1 MIPIFKPY
9 MPNDILPELENIL
22 YSGQLAYGK
31 YGKLFESELAKF
43 IGNPHVISVNS
54 YNQAMLLALSILDL
68 KPGDEV
74 IASPVSCLA
83 SNQPFVIKGLKV
95 VWADVDPNTGSLC
108 IADVKKRITAKTKA
122 IFHNHFCGY
131 LGNITA
137 INQLAKEYGLWV
149 VDDCIEAFGSEY
161 KAQKTGKLGADLT
174 VFSFQTVRLPNT
186 VDGAAI
192 SFSSKALYEK
202 AILMR
207 DYGIDRKNFR
217 TSTGEINPNCDI
229 TLEGYGATLSEINS
243 YIGLTQMDNLSN
255 LLEKQKAN
263 AIDWNNRIQEVPSIK
278 PLTLISDTQPN
289 YWVFGVL
296 CEDKAQALQNFRNQN
311 WYATGVHINN
321 NIYSVF
327 NNFENLNGVNEFI
340 NKFLALPCGWWVNF
354 NE

>member
-31 YGKLFESELAKF
+31 YGKLFESELANF
-43 IGNPHVISVNS
+43 IGNPYVISVNS
-54 YNQAMLLALSILDL
+54 YNQAMLLALSILNL
-68 KPGDEV
+68 NPGDEV

-95 VWADVDPNTGSLC
+95 IWADVDPNTGALC
-108 IADVKKRITAKTKA
+108 VEDVKKRITSKTKA

-131 LGNITA
+131 LGNVKA

-149 VDDCIEAFGSEY
+149 VDDCIEAFGTEHN
-161 KAQKTGKLGADLT
+161 AQKTGNLGADLT

-192 SFSSKALYEK
+192 SFSSKELYEK

-229 TLEGYGATLSEINS
+229 SLEGYGATLSEINS
-243 YIGLTQMDNLSN
+243 YIGLKQMDNLPH
-255 LLEKQKAN
+255 LLEKQRRN
-263 AIDWNNRIQEVPSIK
+263 AIDWNNRIQEISSIK
-278 PLTLISDTQPN
+278 ALNLISDTQPN

-296 CEDKAQALQNFRNQN
+296 CEDKAQALQDFRSQN

-327 NNFENLNGVNEFI
+327 NNLESLNGVNEFMS
-340 NKFLALPCGWWVNF
+340 KFLALPCGWWVQ
-354 NE
+354 EI

>member
-9 MPNDILPELENIL
+9 IPSDILPELENIL

-43 IGNPHVISVNS
+43 IGNPYVISVNS
-54 YNQAMLLALSILDL
+54 YNQAMLLALSILNL
-68 KPGDEV
+68 NPEDEV

-83 SNQPFVIKGLKV
+83 SNQPFVIKGLNV
-95 VWADVDPNTGSLC
+95 IWADVDPETGSLC
-108 IADVKKRITAKTKA
+108 VDDVRKRITTKTKA

-131 LGNITA
+131 LGDIAA
-137 INQLAKEYGLWV
+137 INQLAKEHGLWV

-161 KAQKTGKLGADLT
+161 NTQKAGNLGADLT

-192 SFSSKALYEK
+192 SFSSKELYEK

-243 YIGLTQMDNLSN
+243 YIGLKQMDNLPT
-255 LLEKQKAN
+255 LLNKQRNN
-263 AIDWNNRIQEVPSIK
+263 AINWNNRIQEVPSIK
-278 PLTLISDTQPN
+278 PLKLISDTQPN

-296 CEDKAQALQNFRNQN
+296 CEDKAQALQDFRSQN

-327 NNFENLNGVNEFI
+327 NNLESLNGVNEFMS
-340 NKFLALPCGWWVNF
+340 KFLALPCGWWVQ
-354 NE
+354 EI

>member
-9 MPNDILPELENIL
+9 IPSDILPELENIL

-43 IGNPHVISVNS
+43 IGNPYVISVNS
-54 YNQAMLLALSILDL
+54 YNQAMLLALSILNL
-68 KPGDEV
+68 NPGDEV

-83 SNQPFVIKGLKV
+83 SNQPFVIKGLNV
-95 VWADVDPNTGSLC
+95 IWADVDPETGSLC
-108 IADVKKRITAKTKA
+108 VDDVRKRITTKTKA

-131 LGNITA
+131 LGDIAA
-137 INQLAKEYGLWV
+137 INQLAKEHGLWV

-161 KAQKTGKLGADLT
+161 NTQKAGNLGADLT

-192 SFSSKALYEK
+192 SFSSKELYEK

-229 TLEGYGATLSEINS
+229 TLEGYGATLNEINS
-243 YIGLTQMDNLSN
+243 YIGLKQMDNLPN
-255 LLEKQKAN
+255 LLEKQRKN
-263 AIDWNNRIQEVPSIK
+263 AIDWNNRVLEVSSIK
-278 PLTLISDTQPN
+278 PLNLISGVQPN

-296 CEDKAQALQNFRNQN
+296 CEDKAQALQDFRSQN

-327 NNFENLNGVNEFI
+327 NNLESLNGVNEFMS
-340 NKFLALPCGWWVNF
+340 KFLALPCGWWVG
-354 NE
+354 E

>member
-31 YGKLFESELAKF
+31 YGKLFELELAKF

-83 SNQPFVIKGLKV
+83 SNQPFVTKGLKV
-95 VWADVDPNTGSLC
+95 IWADVDPNTGSLC
-108 IADVKKRITAKTKA
+108 VEDVKKRITAKTKA

-131 LGNITA
+131 LGDIAA
-137 INQLAKEYGLWV
+137 INQIAKEYDLWV

-161 KAQKTGKLGADLT
+161 NSQKAGNLGADLS

-192 SFSSKALYEK
+192 SFSSKELYEK

-217 TSTGEINPNCDI
+217 ISTGEINPNCDI

-243 YIGLTQMDNLSN
+243 YIGLKQMDNLSN
-255 LLEKQKAN
+255 LLEKQRRN
-263 AIDWNNRIQEVPSIK
+263 ALDWSNKIQEIPSIK
-278 PLTLISDTQPN
+278 PLNLISDTQPN

-296 CEDKAQALQNFRNQN
+296 CENKSQALQNFRSQN

-327 NNFENLNGVNEFI
+327 NNSENLNGVNEFMS
-340 NKFLALPCGWWVNF
+340 KFLALPCGWWVQ
-354 NE
+354 EI

>member
-9 MPNDILPELENIL
+9 MPTDILPELENIL

-43 IGNPHVISVNS
+43 IGNPYVISVNS
-54 YNQAMLLALSILDL
+54 YNQAMLLALSILNL
-68 KPGDEV
+68 NSGDEV

-95 VWADVDPNTGSLC
+95 IWADVDPNTGALC
-108 IADVKKRITAKTKA
+108 VEDVKKRITSKTKA

-131 LGNITA
+131 LGDVIV
-137 INQLAKEYGLWV
+137 INQLAKEHGLWV
-149 VDDCIEAFGSEY
+149 VDDCIEAFGTEHN
-161 KAQKTGKLGADLT
+161 AQKTGNLGADLT

-192 SFSSKALYEK
+192 SFSSKELYEK

-217 TSTGEINPNCDI
+217 TSTGEINANCDI
-229 TLEGYGATLSEINS
+229 SLEGYGATLSEINS
-243 YIGLTQMDNLSN
+243 YIGLKQMDNLPT
-255 LLEKQKAN
+255 LLNKQRSN
-263 AIDWNNRIQEVPSIK
+263 AISWNNRIQEIPSIK
-278 PLTLISDTQPN
+278 PLSLISGTKPN

-296 CEDKAQALQNFRNQN
+296 CENKEKALENFRKDN

-327 NNFENLNGVNEFI
+327 NNFETLNGVNEFMS
-340 NKFLALPCGWWVNF
+340 KFLALPCGWWV
-354 NE
+354 EEI

>member
-9 MPNDILPELENIL
+9 IPSDILPELENIL

-43 IGNPHVISVNS
+43 IGNPYVISVNS
-54 YNQAMLLALSILDL
+54 YNQAMLLALSILNL
-68 KPGDEV
+68 NPEDEV

-83 SNQPFVIKGLKV
+83 SNQPFVIKGLNV
-95 VWADVDPNTGSLC
+95 IWADVDPETGSLC
-108 IADVKKRITAKTKA
+108 VDDVRKRITTKTKA
-122 IFHNHFCGY
+122 IFHNHSCGY
-131 LGNITA
+131 LGDIAA
-137 INQLAKEYGLWV
+137 INQLAKEHGLWV

-161 KAQKTGKLGADLT
+161 NTQKAGNLGADLT

-192 SFSSKALYEK
+192 SFSSKELYEK

-243 YIGLTQMDNLSN
+243 YIGLKQMDNLPT
-255 LLEKQKAN
+255 LLNKQRNN
-263 AIDWNNRIQEVPSIK
+263 AINWNNRIQEVPSIK
-278 PLTLISDTQPN
+278 PLKLISDTQPN

-296 CEDKAQALQNFRNQN
+296 CEDKAQALQDFRSQN

-327 NNFENLNGVNEFI
+327 NNLESLNGVNEFMS
-340 NKFLALPCGWWVNF
+340 KFLALPCGWWVQ
-354 NE
+354 EI

>member
-9 MPNDILPELENIL
+9 MPTDILPELENIL

-43 IGNPHVISVNS
+43 IGNPYVISVNS
-54 YNQAMLLALSILDL
+54 YNQAMLLALSILNL
-68 KPGDEV
+68 NSGDEV

-95 VWADVDPNTGSLC
+95 IWADVDPNTGALC
-108 IADVKKRITAKTKA
+108 VEDVKKRITSKTKA

-131 LGNITA
+131 LGDVIV
-137 INQLAKEYGLWV
+137 INQLAKEHGLWV
-149 VDDCIEAFGSEY
+149 VDDCIEAFGTEHN
-161 KAQKTGKLGADLT
+161 AQKTGNLGADLT

-192 SFSSKALYEK
+192 SFSSKELYEK

-217 TSTGEINPNCDI
+217 TSTGEINANCDI
-229 TLEGYGATLSEINS
+229 SLEGYGATLSEINS
-243 YIGLTQMDNLSN
+243 YIGLKQMDNLPT
-255 LLEKQKAN
+255 LLNKQRNN
-263 AIDWNNRIQEVPSIK
+263 AINWNNRIQEIPSIK
-278 PLTLISDTQPN
+278 PLSLISDTKPN

-296 CEDKAQALQNFRNQN
+296 CENKEKALENFRKEN

-327 NNFENLNGVNEFI
+327 NNFETLNGVNEFMS
-340 NKFLALPCGWWVNF
+340 KFLALPCGWWV
-354 NE
+354 EEVY

>member
-31 YGKLFESELAKF
+31 YGKLFELELAKF
-43 IGNPHVISVNS
+43 IGNPYLISVNS

-74 IASPVSCLA
+74 IVSPVSCLA

-95 VWADVDPNTGSLC
+95 IWADVDPNTGSLC
-108 IADVKKRITAKTKA
+108 VEDVKKRITTKTKA

-131 LGNITA
+131 LGDIAA
-137 INQLAKEYGLWV
+137 INQIAKEYDLWV

-161 KAQKTGKLGADLT
+161 NTQKAGNLGADLS

-192 SFSSKALYEK
+192 SFSSKELYEK

-229 TLEGYGATLSEINS
+229 RLEGYGATLSEINS
-243 YIGLTQMDNLSN
+243 YIGLKQMYNLPN
-255 LLEKQKAN
+255 LLEKQRKN
-263 AIDWNNRIQEVPSIK
+263 AIDWNNKIQETPSIK
-278 PLTLISDTQPN
+278 PLELISDTQPN

-296 CEDKAQALQNFRNQN
+296 CEDKAQAQQNFRNQN

-327 NNFENLNGVNEFI
+327 NNLESLNGVNEFM
-340 NKFLALPCGWWVNF
+340 NKFLALPCGWWVNYS
-354 NE
+354 E

>member
-9 MPNDILPELENIL
+9 IPSDILPELENIL

-43 IGNPHVISVNS
+43 IGNPYVISVNS
-54 YNQAMLLALSILDL
+54 YNQAMLLALSILNL
-68 KPGDEV
+68 NPEDEV

-83 SNQPFVIKGLKV
+83 SNQPFVIKGLNV
-95 VWADVDPNTGSLC
+95 IWADVDPETGSLC
-108 IADVKKRITAKTKA
+108 VDDVRKRITTKTKA

-131 LGNITA
+131 LGDIAA
-137 INQLAKEYGLWV
+137 INQLAKEHGLWV

-161 KAQKTGKLGADLT
+161 NTQKAGNLGADLT

-192 SFSSKALYEK
+192 SFSSKELYEK

-243 YIGLTQMDNLSN
+243 YIGLKQMDNLPT
-255 LLEKQKAN
+255 LLNKQRNN
-263 AIDWNNRIQEVPSIK
+263 AINWNNRIQEVPSIK
-278 PLTLISDTQPN
+278 PLKLISETQPN

-296 CEDKAQALQNFRNQN
+296 CEDKAQALQDFRSQN

-327 NNFENLNGVNEFI
+327 NNLESLNGVNEFMS
-340 NKFLALPCGWWVNF
+340 KFLALPCGWWVQ
-354 NE
+354 EI

>member
-9 MPNDILPELENIL
+9 MPTDILLELENIL

-54 YNQAMLLALSILDL
+54 YNQAMLLALSVLNL
-68 KPGDEV
+68 NPGDEV

-95 VWADVDPNTGSLC
+95 IWADVDPNTGALC
-108 IADVKKRITAKTKA
+108 VEDVKKRITSKTKA

-131 LGNITA
+131 LGDVIA
-137 INQLAKEYGLWV
+137 INQLAKEHGLWV
-149 VDDCIEAFGSEY
+149 VDDCIEAFGTEHND
-161 KAQKTGKLGADLT
+161 QKTGNLGADLT

-192 SFSSKALYEK
+192 SFSSKELYEK

-229 TLEGYGATLSEINS
+229 SLEGYGATLSEINS
-243 YIGLTQMDNLSN
+243 YIGLKQMDNLPT
-255 LLEKQKAN
+255 LLNKQRNN
-263 AIDWNNRIQEVPSIK
+263 AINWNNRIQEIPSIK
-278 PLTLISDTQPN
+278 PLSLIYDTKPN

-296 CEDKAQALQNFRNQN
+296 CENKEKALENFRKEN

-327 NNFENLNGVNEFI
+327 NNFESLNGVNEFMS
-340 NKFLALPCGWWVNF
+340 KFLALPCGWWV
-354 NE
+354 EEV

>member
-1 MIPIFKPY
+1 MIPILKPY
-9 MPNDILPELENIL
+9 MPKDILSELEKIL
-22 YSGQLAYGK
+22 YSGNLSYGK
-31 YGKLFESELAKF
+31 YGKMFESKLIEY
-43 IGNPHVISVNS
+43 IDNPNILTVAS
-54 YNQAMLLALSILDL
+54 YNQAMLLAISVLNL
-68 KPGDEV
+68 KAGDEV

-83 SNQPFVIKGLKV
+83 SNQPFVIKGLNV
-95 VWADVDPNTGSLC
+95 IWADVDPKTGSLC
-108 IADVKKRITAKTKA
+108 VDDVKKRITSKTKA

-131 LGNITA
+131 LGDIAA
-137 INQLAKEYGLWV
+137 INQLAKKHGLWV

-161 KAQKTGKLGADLT
+161 NTQKAGNLGADLA

-192 SFSSKALYEK
+192 SFTSKELYEK

-229 TLEGYGATLSEINS
+229 RLEGYGATLSEINS
-243 YIGLTQMDNLSN
+243 YIGLKQMDNLPN
-255 LLEKQKAN
+255 LLEKQRKN
-263 AIDWNNRIQEVPSIK
+263 AIDWNNRIQKVSSIK
-278 PLTLISDTQPN
+278 PLNLISDTQPN

-296 CEDKAQALQNFRNQN
+296 CEDKAQALQDFRSQN

-327 NNFENLNGVNEFI
+327 NNLESLNGVNEFMS
-340 NKFLALPCGWWVNF
+340 KFLALPCGWWVQ
-354 NE
+354 EI

>member
-9 MPNDILPELENIL
+9 IPSDILPELENIL

-43 IGNPHVISVNS
+43 IGNPYVISVNS
-54 YNQAMLLALSILDL
+54 YNQAMLLALSILNL
-68 KPGDEV
+68 NPEDEV

-83 SNQPFVIKGLKV
+83 SNQPFVIKGLNV
-95 VWADVDPNTGSLC
+95 IWADVDPETGSLC
-108 IADVKKRITAKTKA
+108 VDDVRKRITTKTKA

-131 LGNITA
+131 LGDIAA
-137 INQLAKEYGLWV
+137 INQLAKEHGLWV

-161 KAQKTGKLGADLT
+161 NTQKAGNLGADLT

-192 SFSSKALYEK
+192 SFSSKELYEK

-229 TLEGYGATLSEINS
+229 SLEGYGATLSEINS
-243 YIGLTQMDNLSN
+243 YIGLKQMDNLPT
-255 LLEKQKAN
+255 LLNKQRNN
-263 AIDWNNRIQEVPSIK
+263 AINWNNRIQEVPSIK
-278 PLTLISDTQPN
+278 PLKLISETQPN

-296 CEDKAQALQNFRNQN
+296 CEDKAQALQDFRSQN

-327 NNFENLNGVNEFI
+327 NNLESLNGVNEFMS
-340 NKFLALPCGWWVNF
+340 KFLALPCGWWVQ
-354 NE
+354 EI

>member
-43 IGNPHVISVNS
+43 IGNPHVISVSS
-54 YNQAMLLALSILDL
+54 YNQAMLLALSILNL

-83 SNQPFVIKGLKV
+83 SNQPFVIKALKV

-108 IADVKKRITAKTKA
+108 VADVEKKITTKTKA

-131 LGNITA
+131 LGDTEA
-137 INQLAKEYGLWV
+137 INQLAKEHGLWV

-161 KAQKTGKLGADLT
+161 NTKKTGNLGADLT

-186 VDGAAI
+186 VEGAAI

-217 TSTGEINPNCDI
+217 TEKGEINPDCDI

-243 YIGLTQMDNLSN
+243 YIGLKQMDYLPD
-255 LLEKQKAN
+255 LLEIQKKN
-263 AIDWNNRIQEVPSIK
+263 ALDWENRLQKFHTVK
-278 PLTLISDTQPN
+278 PLKLTLGTQPN
-289 YWVFGVL
+289 YWVYGVL
-296 CEDKAQALQNFRNQN
+296 CGNKEKSIQDFRSQGL
-311 WYATGVHINN
+311 YATGVHINN
-321 NIYSVF
+321 NLYSVF
-327 NNFENLNGVNEFI
+327 NNFENLLGVNDFMSQ
-340 NKFLALPCGWWVNF
+340 FLALPCGWWVNQR
-354 NE
+354 N

>member
-9 MPNDILPELENIL
+9 MPTDILLELENIL

-54 YNQAMLLALSILDL
+54 YNQAMLLALSVLNL
-68 KPGDEV
+68 NPGDEV

-95 VWADVDPNTGSLC
+95 IWADVDPNTGALC
-108 IADVKKRITAKTKA
+108 VEDVKKRITSKTKA

-131 LGNITA
+131 LGDVIA
-137 INQLAKEYGLWV
+137 INQLAKEHGLWV
-149 VDDCIEAFGSEY
+149 VDDCIEAFGTEHND
-161 KAQKTGKLGADLT
+161 QKTGNLGADLT

-192 SFSSKALYEK
+192 SFSSKELYEK

-229 TLEGYGATLSEINS
+229 SLEGYGATLSEINS
-243 YIGLTQMDNLSN
+243 YIGLKQMDNLPT
-255 LLEKQKAN
+255 LLNKQRNN
-263 AIDWNNRIQEVPSIK
+263 AINWNNRIQEIPSIK
-278 PLTLISDTQPN
+278 PLSLIYDTKPN

-296 CEDKAQALQNFRNQN
+296 CENKEKALENFRKEN

-327 NNFENLNGVNEFI
+327 NNFETLNGVNEFM
-340 NKFLALPCGWWVNF
+340 NKFLALPCGWWVNY
-354 NE
+354 N

>member
-1 MIPIFKPY
+1 
-9 MPNDILPELENIL
+9 MPTDILPELENIL

-54 YNQAMLLALSILDL
+54 YNQAMLLALSILNL
-68 KPGDEV
+68 NPEDEV

-83 SNQPFVIKGLKV
+83 SNQPFVIKGLNV
-95 VWADVDPNTGSLC
+95 IWADVDPETGSLC
-108 IADVKKRITAKTKA
+108 VDDVRKRITTKTKA

-131 LGNITA
+131 LGDIAA
-137 INQLAKEYGLWV
+137 INQLAKEHGLWV

-161 KAQKTGKLGADLT
+161 NTQKAGNLGADLT

-192 SFSSKALYEK
+192 SFSSKELYEK

-243 YIGLTQMDNLSN
+243 YIGLKQMDNLPT
-255 LLEKQKAN
+255 LLNKQRNN
-263 AIDWNNRIQEVPSIK
+263 AINWNNRIQEVPSIK
-278 PLTLISDTQPN
+278 PLKLISDTQPN

-296 CEDKAQALQNFRNQN
+296 CENKEKALENFRKEN

-327 NNFENLNGVNEFI
+327 NNFETLNGVNEFM
-340 NKFLALPCGWWVNF
+340 NKFLALPCGWWV
-354 NE
+354 EEI